1 MTTLTIDP
9 LDLAALLCSRVC
21 HDVIGPVGAIIN
33 GLEVL
38 EDEKEEDMRGVA
50 LDLIRKSANSASAR
64 LQFCRLAFGAAGS
77 MGASIDSGDAEA
89 VVRGLIGSDRTT
101 LAWNA
106 HRQFAPKNIVKLLLN
121 LCLVASSA
129 IPRGGVVTVDFT
141 VKGSQAD
148 ISVGAKGLN
157 ARLAHGV
164 GDILSGQRQADS
176 IDAHSIQPYYTTLL
190 ARECGLALEATVGPE
205 GLTLRA
211 APHVK
216 PSAES
221 APAAPSPQA

>member
-1 MTTLTIDP
+1 LTIAALTS

-38 EDEKEEDMRGVA
+38 EDETEEEMRSVA

-89 VVRGLIGSDRTT
+89 VVRGLIGNDRTT

-121 LCLVASSA
+121 LCLVASAA
-129 IPRGGVVTVDFT
+129 IPRGGVVTVNFT
-141 VKGSQAD
+141 LEGSEAD
-148 ISVGAKGLN
+148 ITIVASGPN
-157 ARLAHGV
+157 ARLGHGV
-164 GDILSGQRQADS
+164 GDILSGQRADA

-190 ARECGLALEATVGPE
+190 ARECGLVLAATTTPE

-211 APHVK
+211 ARELPA
-216 PSAES
+216 SEES
-221 APAAPSPQA
+221 ARPAPSTGP